1 MTDHFALVDE
11 EIVEVV
17 RDQAREVQF
26 AGDNGVVDTLQDEAD
41 DNTPPRAPES
51 KIRPILREVM
61 TLQSNLIVKVSVD
74 TAVLCLRKQG
84 QPSPVFCESDEQGG
98 DQFAS
103 QEMTYLAERRIPGS
117 SEVVDLKISFLV
129 QINWFVSEHRHP

>member
-26 AGDNGVVDTLQDEAD
+26 ADNGVVDTLQDEAD
-41 DNTPPRAPES
+41 DNTPPPKS
-51 KIRPILREVM
+51 KIRPIMREVM

-84 QPSPVFCESDEQGG
+84 QP
-98 DQFAS
+98 
-103 QEMTYLAERRIPGS
+103 
-117 SEVVDLKISFLV
+117 
-129 QINWFVSEHRHP
+129 

>member
-26 AGDNGVVDTLQDEAD
+26 AGANGVADTLQDEAD
-41 DNTPPRAPES
+41 DNTPPES

-74 TAVLCLRKQG
+74 TAVLCMRKQG

-98 DQFAS
+98 DQFTS

-117 SEVVDLKISFLV
+117 SKVVDLKISFLV
-129 QINWFVSEHRHP
+129 QINWFVSEHRHL

>member
-11 EIVEVV
+11 EIIEVV

-41 DNTPPRAPES
+41 DYIPPPES

-84 QPSPVFCESDEQGG
+84 QPSPVFFCESDEQGG

-129 QINWFVSEHRHP
+129 QINWFVSEHRHL

>member
-17 RDQAREVQF
+17 RDQAREIQF
-26 AGDNGVVDTLQDEAD
+26 SGDNGVVDTLQDEAD
-41 DNTPPRAPES
+41 DNIPPPES

-61 TLQSNLIVKVSVD
+61 TLQSNLIAKVSVD
-74 TAVLCLRKQG
+74 AAVLCLQKQG
-84 QPSPVFCESDEQGG
+84 QPSPDFCESDEQGG

-129 QINWFVSEHRHP
+129 RINWFVSEHRHL

>member
-41 DNTPPRAPES
+41 DNTSRSPPES

-129 QINWFVSEHRHP
+129 QINWFVSEHRHL

>member
-26 AGDNGVVDTLQDEAD
+26 AGDNGVVDTLQDKAD
-41 DNTPPRAPES
+41 DNTPPPES
-51 KIRPILREVM
+51 RIRPILREVM

-103 QEMTYLAERRIPGS
+103 QDMTYC
-117 SEVVDLKISFLV
+117 
-129 QINWFVSEHRHP
+129 

>member
-41 DNTPPRAPES
+41 DTPPPES

-84 QPSPVFCESDEQGG
+84 QPSPVFCESAEQGG

-129 QINWFVSEHRHP
+129 QINWFVSEHRHL

>member
-26 AGDNGVVDTLQDEAD
+26 AGDNGVVDTLQDETD
-41 DNTPPRAPES
+41 DNTPPPES

-61 TLQSNLIVKVSVD
+61 TLLSNLIVKVSVD

-84 QPSPVFCESDEQGG
+84 QPSPVFCDSDEQGG

-129 QINWFVSEHRHP
+129 QINWFVSEHRHL

>member
-1 MTDHFALVDE
+1 MTDNIALVDE

-26 AGDNGVVDTLQDEAD
+26 AGDNGVVDTLQDGAD
-41 DNTPPRAPES
+41 DNTPPRES
-51 KIRPILREVM
+51 KICPILREVM

-74 TAVLCLRKQG
+74 TAVLFLRKQG
-84 QPSPVFCESDEQGG
+84 QLSPVFFFVSDEQGG

-103 QEMTYLAERRIPGS
+103 QEMTYPAERRIPGS

-129 QINWFVSEHRHP
+129 QIN